1 MGSKRA
7 APPGGASPLPPVLPS
22 STTKTAAV
30 PSSPPPP
37 ILNDPE
43 PNVAPHEAVKAAGG
57 GLRESTTRKKN
68 SGLIRLIGAPK
79 IDIKQAERMIQEE
92 SEPDHPEEALPEGR
106 KGHQAAVKNDEVTDI
121 ESPRVPGAQ
130 DSEYLDAANEET
142 FTLESFEGLIRTARA
157 NNKAFILARVTT
169 VDPSNLAHLYF
180 SYYAAHHI
188 NRVIFRTQPE
198 EGLLHRMKSRNPLN
212 NMLIVGDV
220 HYFIITPEDF
230 DQAWSLRQL
239 QTEQQNVLRSSTAG
253 AGAAA
258 TTTASGSTRAGGVTG
273 SGALPRVSSW
283 NHHRRSVSE
292 SQQKPLPW
300 AVPVS
305 NNNNNSSST
314 SLPEMSQL
322 RSEVDLSVLNEME
335 REGNIPPIYEAKYFA
350 SDDDFL
356 MDAQVREYFKLN
368 SVNPDDYQLFQ
379 LNRRS
384 DLPYDLTVL
393 GPDGRPLSHGSNSM
407 GTRQHQ
413 ATARNL
419 WGFLDDTDH
428 ESMVGLPT
436 AYLSPLGF
444 WLLAILATVA
454 IVIVSIL
461 YLQLTM
467 QLLALGGAIVLF
479 SIIVLFFVRWER

>member
-7 APPGGASPLPPVLPS
+7 APPGEASLPQALP
-22 STTKTAAV
+22 TKVTDE
-30 PSSPPPP
+30 PPPPPP
-37 ILNDPE
+37 IPNDPE
-43 PNVAPHEAVKAAGG
+43 PNVAPHEVPKAAGG
-57 GLRESTTRKKN
+57 GPRESTSRKKN

-92 SEPDHPEEALPEGR
+92 SEPDEAPSEGR
-106 KGHQAAVKNDEVTDI
+106 KGQPVALKSDGINDI

-239 QTEQQNVLRSSTAG
+239 QTEQQNVLRSSTA
-253 AGAAA
+253 AA
-258 TTTASGSTRAGGVTG
+258 ASGSTRGGIAGGG
-273 SGALPRVSSW
+273 GGPLPRVSSW
-283 NHHRRSVSE
+283 SHRRSVSE

-300 AVPVS
+300 AVPV
-305 NNNNNSSST
+305 NNNSSST

-384 DLPYDLTVL
+384 DLPYDLAVL

-407 GTRQHQ
+407 GARQHR
-413 ATARNL
+413 ATMRNL